1 VLKREKGYAGQI
13 KEVGIMP
20 TDRNLFLAE
29 NLASNMI
36 KDLASASKESRTFV
50 LSQFK
55 EAGTMRGVEV
65 ARGRQLKGPEFE
77 KEVRSFSLN
86 INKIVDA
93 FAQVGSGNLDSLIS
107 TLEKMELSAYDLVRS
122 LDQVKFENV
131 YDIYR
136 KILVP
141 ETGGGPVER
150 LGKEPRFE
158 RSIREYE
165 QAVSQ
170 LTGLFPL
177 IERSRPRRAL
187 HQGNIVNMLTRT
199 GSMFSGEDVLGPTK
213 QKTFIK
219 DLNLRLGEMVSEAQ
233 TLQKIHMGES
243 SRLGKLPTGVG
254 ALSSLGIP
262 EEQAGKIEEYR
273 KDMFTPGTKFLKEL
287 NATAVKMYSD
297 TLSELAP
304 FGAEFQQ
311 IGRNISNVTNAMI
324 DITGKAAFPKL
335 VTEKERGIVESGF
348 YGKKGYGFNVIAE
361 LRNTAA
367 TFEDQVIVSGK
378 LADAVT
384 SAVSVLV
391 APSPGGR
398 VGAPSSETFG
408 VASEEMEIKAG
419 QILKSNVEEAARE
432 FQKILGVPKRY
443 PGRADEALIE
453 SVKKVL
459 TVVRGEDIE
468 VQQAKIAETFLNYF
482 GRKFTTRYG
491 SKGVGVT
498 PTRPAGQVL
507 GEAYEKYG
515 AKGVQVLTGKER
527 EKAGLGVARLP
538 KSMGELVAEM
548 MEENISALKGKGY
561 SDTKI
566 EETKK
571 LFVESGNKF
580 LLDIFKDLDQGVTT
594 VAGVTKS
601 KKVFEKYKSVMDIL
615 YDDSEVLGQFEE
627 ISRLKKR
634 WESALQE
641 QAKFYKEVPIDIRI
655 SAHGFGF

>member
-1 VLKREKGYAGQI
+1 
-13 KEVGIMP
+13 
-20 TDRNLFLAE
+20 
-29 NLASNMI
+29 
-36 KDLASASKESRTFV
+36 
-50 LSQFK
+50 
-55 EAGTMRGVEV
+55 
-65 ARGRQLKGPEFE
+65 
-77 KEVRSFSLN
+77 
-86 INKIVDA
+86 
-93 FAQVGSGNLDSLIS
+93 
-107 TLEKMELSAYDLVRS
+107 
-122 LDQVKFENV
+122 
-131 YDIYR
+131 
-136 KILVP
+136 
-141 ETGGGPVER
+141 
-150 LGKEPRFE
+150 
-158 RSIREYE
+158 
-165 QAVSQ
+165 
-170 LTGLFPL
+170 
-177 IERSRPRRAL
+177 
-187 HQGNIVNMLTRT
+187 
-199 GSMFSGEDVLGPTK
+199 
-213 QKTFIK
+213 
-219 DLNLRLGEMVSEAQ
+219 
-233 TLQKIHMGES
+233 
-243 SRLGKLPTGVG
+243 
-254 ALSSLGIP
+254 
-262 EEQAGKIEEYR
+262 
-273 KDMFTPGTKFLKEL
+273 
-287 NATAVKMYSD
+287 
-297 TLSELAP
+297 
-304 FGAEFQQ
+304 
-311 IGRNISNVTNAMI
+311 
-324 DITGKAAFPKL
+324 
-335 VTEKERGIVESGF
+335 
-348 YGKKGYGFNVIAE
+348 
-361 LRNTAA
+361 
-367 TFEDQVIVSGK
+367 
-378 LADAVT
+378 
-384 SAVSVLV
+384 
-391 APSPGGR
+391 
-398 VGAPSSETFG
+398 
-408 VASEEMEIKAG
+408 MEIKSG

-432 FQKILGVPKRY
+432 FQKILGVSKRY

-580 LLDIFKDLDQGVTT
+580 LLDIFKDLDQGVTS

-655 SAHGFGF
+655 SAHGLAKRGLQTEILETVMNNIIGVGAGQTVLSTRMKQDMYSKLLGGSGQQGLLSQYSGALGFKGAAKPPETITKEMMGKKPYEEARKLKESLGITPGMKLGPEATITVKL